1 MLYQLSYLPSKALSK
16 HARTK
21 HGVIYIRQT
30 PVARELQENFG
41 IFSDERQRTGILQIS
56 GAQGS
61 WLCIDRE
68 RVYFALR
75 MGITLVLVVVEE
87 TPESLDSMA
96 IGTKLSVP
104 GGPEELVAALGC
116 LGLCFRNC
124 MRLVTCQAGNDSLG
138 RRFTANV
145 ESWHVAGFSGLSA
158 VEQGNFGMVRV
169 HGDVFGP
176 ALILAVTARAE
187 RTAEAP
193 LETEP
198 RAQNPPPREVRC
210 TV

>member
-1 MLYQLSYLPSKALSK
+1 MRSK
-16 HARTK
+16 HATTK
-21 HGVIYIRQT
+21 HGVIYIRQA
-30 PVARELQENFG
+30 PVARKLQENSG
-41 IFSDERQRTGILQIS
+41 IFSDDRQEADTLQIGKALGS
-56 GAQGS
+56 GFR
-61 WLCIDRE
+61 IDRE
-68 RVYFALR
+68 RVHFVLGV
-75 MGITLVLVVVEE
+75 GIAPVLVVVEE

-138 RRFTANV
+138 RRFTTNV

-187 RTAEAP
+187 RTAEV
-193 LETEP
+193 
-198 RAQNPPPREVRC
+198 PP
-210 TV
+210 